1 MFNLLQNM
9 RELLENSYAF
19 KSISS
24 VVNRLRE
31 QIKIKKYTSPK
42 FLYLLTIKYMFT
54 VIFSIAV
61 IIASIKLSLVIS
73 VFVPKLLF
81 FLLSGT
87 LNKCPILPELFLLSS
102 VLCLLVYGLLRQK
115 TQYNHLL
122 VSKFTYLSI
131 WILVITFTL
140 VWLNSFLGSRLLY
153 ENLLV
158 VDFPSCWTKLFCLAV
173 SIVCLVMGKDSLD
186 KSRLACF
193 EFFILYLFSI
203 LGIMFFISSIDLFT
217 MFLSI
222 EIQSICLYG
231 LVALNKGSG
240 YGSEAGIKFFIL
252 GAFSSG
258 ILIYGI
264 SLIYGSIGSTNLFN
278 LYSVLLTIKPEISF
292 MTLPSDCL
300 ASSFCFNLKLILG
313 ILLLLVGLLF
323 KITAVPFHMW
333 APDVYEGAPITV
345 IIFLAT
351 VPKIAVFY
359 YIAKLTGYFLIS
371 VPYLWEPLLIS
382 SGILSVI
389 IGTLMAV
396 RQYKVKRFIAY
407 SSITH
412 MGYILLCLSSGT
424 FNGLTFSLIYLV
436 VYIFTILN
444 MWGILLV
451 IENNYGHKLESLSD
465 WGGIFHTNKTL
476 GFHLGVTLF
485 SLGGLPPFA
494 GFFSKYLLLKSM
506 LNSDMYIIVLLL
518 IIFSLISI
526 YYYVNIIKIVFFD
539 SKAKFPVIKEK
550 VNSGLTSIMSLFL
563 FFILFFFGI
572 ETIWPFTH
580 EFFSNFYYFNYAY
593 GDPSSSAFEFWHME
607 GPSLVDC
614 DKVVNFDDSPK

>member
-1 MFNLLQNM
+1 M
-9 RELLENSYAF
+9 RKLLENNYLF
-19 KSISS
+19 KLLSS
-24 VVNRLRE
+24 VVNTLRE
-31 QIKIKKYTSPK
+31 QIKTKTYTSPK
-42 FLYLLTIKYMFT
+42 LKYLLMIKNTFII
-54 VIFSIAV
+54 IFSIAFLIV
-61 IIASIKLSLVIS
+61 SIKLSIVIS
-73 VFVPKLLF
+73 ALAFKLLF

-102 VLCLLVYGLLRQK
+102 ILCLLVYGFLRQK
-115 TQYNHLL
+115 TRYNHSL
-122 VSKFTYLSI
+122 VSKFTSLSI
-131 WILVITFTL
+131 CILVITFIL
-140 VWLNSFLGSRLLY
+140 VWLNSFLGSKLLY

-173 SIVCLVMGKDSLD
+173 SIICLVMGKDSLD

-264 SLIYGSIGSTNLFN
+264 SLIYGSIGSTNLFS

-292 MTLPSDCL
+292 MTLLSEC
-300 ASSFCFNLKLILG
+300 ASTSFCFNLKLILG
-313 ILLLLVGLLF
+313 ILLLFIGLLF

-351 VPKIAVFY
+351 VPKIAVFF

-371 VPYLWEPLLIS
+371 VPYLWEPLFIS

-476 GFHLGVTLF
+476 GLHLGVTLF

-494 GFFSKYLLLKSM
+494 GFFSKYFLLKSM

-518 IIFSLISI
+518 IIFSLLSI

-550 VNSGLTSIMSLFL
+550 ANSGLTSIMSLFL

-572 ETIWPFTH
+572 ETIWPFTY
-580 EFFSNFYYFNYAY
+580 EFFSNFYEFSYAY
-593 GDPSSSAFEFWHME
+593 EDSLQSAFEFWHTS
-607 GPSLVDC
+607 GPSPVDC
-614 DKVVNFDDSPK
+614 EEVINSDPSSK